1 MKPGEFILGYPDE
14 AGPPR
19 GLPQPVELVRNGTY
33 MAYRRLEEHVGRFRE
48 FLREHGQTPEGEEL
62 LALMAAPTDGEPP
75 ATQEPAR
82 PEPPPP
88 PPVEP
93 EMRPDEP
100 PRGTP
105 RPGLAWGN

>member
-1 MKPGEFILGYPDE
+1 MREIIDRAHE
-14 AGPPR
+14 VAR
-19 GLPQPVELVRNGTY
+19 TLVRENRPKLDQL
-33 MAYRRLEEHVGRFRE
+33 AKRLLEIET
-48 FLREHGQTPEGEEL
+48 LEGEEL
-62 LALMAAPTDGEPP
+62 LALMASPTDGEPP
-75 ATQEPAR
+75 AAQEPAKP
-82 PEPPPP
+82 PEAPSP